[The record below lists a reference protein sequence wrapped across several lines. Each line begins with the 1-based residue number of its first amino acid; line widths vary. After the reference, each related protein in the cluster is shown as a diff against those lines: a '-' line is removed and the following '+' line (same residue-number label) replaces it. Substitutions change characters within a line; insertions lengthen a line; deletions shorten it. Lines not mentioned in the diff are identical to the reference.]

1 MEADGER
8 TIVNHSD
15 SMLFAPDDIIVA
27 DDLSGSDAVLG
38 DLLWPTGAI
47 SAMKAA

>member
-1 MEADGER
+1 VEADGER